1 MYYNIVDDNAK
12 ISEQFNKKNIDVG
25 RRSTLLILNFSVEMH
40 SKINFISFKLISNI
54 ELLHSFVTQITP

>member
-1 MYYNIVDDNAK
+1 MQKSVNNLI
-12 ISEQFNKKNIDVG
+12 KNIDVA

>member
-1 MYYNIVDDNAK
+1 MYNIVLDDNAK